1 MVERSKKHLDQHLA
15 TIMKDRSRDENK
27 TQIKWLDAWFL
38 RPLHWIFF
46 ACWAPVL
53 SLIKLFK
60 DHKEK
65 YKDHQA

>member
-1 MVERSKKHLDQHLA
+1 
-15 TIMKDRSRDENK
+15 MKDRSQDENI
-27 TQIKWLDAWFL
+27 TPIKWLDAGFL

-60 DHKEK
+60 DRKEK
-65 YKDHQA
+65 HKDRQS